1 METVRAPKNRLDQLV
16 EVYGWFLNF
25 IRKTLTENQLDTQ
38 NVDKLQRLLGT
49 LPVLVICAQAEEM
62 MGRLTDEKIKNQ
74 DMKTVFVL
82 ISELSEGESA
92 DDIAD
97 DAINFCHLLE
107 KDPKKKTLFFKYL
120 DTIKK
125 ILTV

>member
-1 METVRAPKNRLDQLV
+1 MSVGVGKNRLDQLV

-25 IRKTLTENQLDTQ
+25 VRKTLKENQLDTQ
-38 NVDKLQRLLGT
+38 NVDRLQKLLGSVPT
-49 LPVLVICAQAEEM
+49 LVICAQAEDM

-82 ISELSEGESA
+82 ISELSDGSSA
-92 DDIAD
+92 DDIAE
-97 DAINFCHLLE
+97 DAVQFCHLLE